1 MSIRVSGVY
10 LVPTS
15 PGATDNGG
23 NDKSGGLAVDGNLH
37 HQQQHHH
44 HHHHSTT
51 KTVTIVTAPQRSNSL
66 DYLNFEEKR
75 QIIASSLSLSDFL
88 AHGPAAAA
96 AAAKEVAANTVI
108 AKKQNGAALR
118 TNSLGSG
125 ARTPPLERKSKF
137 SALGRLFKPWKWK
150 RKKKSDKFEA
160 ASLSLERKIS
170 VRASRDELVQKG
182 ILLPV
187 IRSTSFP
194 ENETI
199 SESAT
204 DAQKPP
210 TPQQTPQQQQQQQQ
224 PSQQQ
229 PPGGTVAGG
238 TGGGDGTPAATP
250 TSAGNVQQS
259 QQAVPSATP
268 TPTTANPHSTAGPP
282 SSNQPSPHPSPLY
295 PVMPQQ
301 ASQPNG
307 STQEPKKEKTEQNA
321 NGAISPNGEPQAA
334 NLGTATTG
342 SAVPVPGPA
351 PDAGNQQKP
360 NRPNTLDPRV
370 IARRLILFDMDKGVL
385 DQSADNQQVIERC
398 YPLPP
403 QNTLMLS
410 ELPEPPIPLSE
421 IGPIPPPPMFSSPS
435 PTLLARQRQIP
446 VSDCEDEDEEDVD
459 VEEEDDNMY
468 AFRVSQPDPAI
479 DTSRVEEIPAKEP
492 KFHAVPLKSVLKKR
506 GSGSGPG
513 TPQNTPTQE
522 NRPLT
527 LRQEL
532 HASFKRPPLRP
543 RMRICRP
550 VRFGLALPCTLENK
564 ENARPYV
571 IREDADG
578 DSGDGQVLYRDD
590 YDDEKNST
598 PSVST
603 GRLAAKIAR
612 KESLSLKLALRPDR
626 QELINRNIL
635 QLQTDNERQ
644 ETKEAIGAKLIRRL
658 SMRPTQEELEERNIL
673 KKQSPA
679 EEKKQKEEKKRYLL
693 RKLSFRPTV
702 EELKEKKI
710 IRFNDYIE
718 VTQAHDYDRRADKP
732 WTRLTPKDK
741 AAIRKELNEFKS
753 SEMAV
758 HEDSRHLTRFHR
770 P

>member
-10 LVPTS
+10 LVPS
-15 PGATDNGG
+15 PAANEG
-23 NDKSGGLAVDGNLH
+23 NNEKTGNLPAENNLH
-37 HQQQHHH
+37 QQHHH
-44 HHHHSTT
+44 HHAA
-51 KTVTIVTAPQRSNSL
+51 KTVTIVAGPQRSNSL

-194 ENETI
+194 ENE
-199 SESAT
+199 
-204 DAQKPP
+204 
-210 TPQQTPQQQQQQQQ
+210 
-224 PSQQQ
+224 
-229 PPGGTVAGG
+229 
-238 TGGGDGTPAATP
+238 
-250 TSAGNVQQS
+250 
-259 QQAVPSATP
+259 
-268 TPTTANPHSTAGPP
+268 
-282 SSNQPSPHPSPLY
+282 
-295 PVMPQQ
+295 
-301 ASQPNG
+301 
-307 STQEPKKEKTEQNA
+307 PKKEKTEQSA
-321 NGAISPNGEPQAA
+321 NGAVSPGGEPQATQ
-334 NLGTATTG
+334 GTATTG
-342 SAVPVPGPA
+342 SVPVSAESPNSG
-351 PDAGNQQKP
+351 DQQKP
-360 NRPNTLDPRV
+360 CRPYNLVSRTVSRDV
-370 IARRLILFDMDKGVL
+370 ARRLKLFDMDKGVL
-385 DQSADNQQVIERC
+385 EQSGENQQVIEWC
-398 YPLPP
+398 FPLPS
-403 QNTLMLS
+403 QNTMMLS

-421 IGPIPPPPMFSSPS
+421 IGPIPPPPMFSSSS
-435 PTLLARQRQIP
+435 PTLLLAKQRQTRNP
-446 VSDCEDEDEEDVD
+446 LSSDYEDEED
-459 VEEEDDNMY
+459 EEDFDGDDEDNVYVVRM
-468 AFRVSQPDPAI
+468 SQPDPTI

-532 HASFKRPPLRP
+532 QASFKRPPLRP
-543 RMRICRP
+543 RMRICSRP
-550 VRFGLALPCTLENK
+550 VRFGFALPSTLENK

-571 IREDADG
+571 IREDVDG

-590 YDDEKNST
+590 YDDEKS
-598 PSVST
+598 
-603 GRLAAKIAR
+603 RLAAKIAR
-612 KESLSLKLALRPDR
+612 KESLSLKLSLRPDR

-635 QLQTDNERQ
+635 QLQSDNERQ

-718 VTQAHDYDRRADKP
+718 VTQAHEYDRRADKP

-758 HEDSRHLTRFHR
+758 HENSRHLTRFHR

>member
-1 MSIRVSGVY
+1 MAESCDRSAVVSSAVI
-10 LVPTS
+10 
-15 PGATDNGG
+15 
-23 NDKSGGLAVDGNLH
+23 SGGAVSVHG
-37 HQQQHHH
+37 QQQ
-44 HHHHSTT
+44 STVPEVPRT
-51 KTVTIVTAPQRSNSL
+51 QGTQGTQGNQDPSGRTAEEDAKTVATSEIVDKEQIKTQSNG
-66 DYLNFEEKR
+66 D
-75 QIIASSLSLSDFL
+75 
-88 AHGPAAAA
+88 
-96 AAAKEVAANTVI
+96 I

-194 ENETI
+194 ENETMN
-199 SESAT
+199 ESA

-210 TPQQTPQQQQQQQQ
+210 TPQQASQQQQQQQQ
-224 PSQQQ
+224 LSPLQQQQQQ
-229 PPGGTVAGG
+229 PSGGIGG
-238 TGGGDGTPAATP
+238 GIGGGDGTPAATP
-250 TSAGNVQQS
+250 TSAVNVQQS

-268 TPTTANPHSTAGPP
+268 TLTIANPHSAAGPP
-282 SSNQPSPHPSPLY
+282 SNNQPSPHPSPLY
-295 PVMPQQ
+295 PGIPQQ
-301 ASQPNG
+301 AGQPNG
-307 STQEPKKEKTEQNA
+307 STQVDKR
-321 NGAISPNGEPQAA
+321 
-334 NLGTATTG
+334 
-342 SAVPVPGPA
+342 V
-351 PDAGNQQKP
+351 
-360 NRPNTLDPRV
+360 LDPP
-370 IARRLILFDMDKGVL
+370 
-385 DQSADNQQVIERC
+385 SADNQQVIERC

-446 VSDCEDEDEEDVD
+446 LSDCEDEDEEDID
-459 VEEEDDNMY
+459 VEEDDDNMY
-468 AFRVSQPDPAI
+468 VFRVSQPDPAI

-532 HASFKRPPLRP
+532 HASFNS
-543 RMRICRP
+543 RP

-578 DSGDGQVLYRDD
+578 DSGDGQVLYRED
-590 YDDEKNST
+590 YDDEKS
-598 PSVST
+598 
-603 GRLAAKIAR
+603 RLAAKIAR

-635 QLQTDNERQ
+635 QLQSDNERQ

>member
-10 LVPTS
+10 LVPS
-15 PGATDNGG
+15 PGGG
-23 NDKSGGLAVDGNLH
+23 NDAGNDKPGNLGVEASLH
-37 HQQQHHH
+37 HQQHH

-51 KTVTIVTAPQRSNSL
+51 KTVTIVAAPQRSNSL

-194 ENETI
+194 ENVE
-199 SESAT
+199 
-204 DAQKPP
+204 
-210 TPQQTPQQQQQQQQ
+210 
-224 PSQQQ
+224 
-229 PPGGTVAGG
+229 
-238 TGGGDGTPAATP
+238 
-250 TSAGNVQQS
+250 
-259 QQAVPSATP
+259 
-268 TPTTANPHSTAGPP
+268 
-282 SSNQPSPHPSPLY
+282 
-295 PVMPQQ
+295 
-301 ASQPNG
+301 
-307 STQEPKKEKTEQNA
+307 
-321 NGAISPNGEPQAA
+321 
-334 NLGTATTG
+334 
-342 SAVPVPGPA
+342 
-351 PDAGNQQKP
+351 
-360 NRPNTLDPRV
+360 
-370 IARRLILFDMDKGVL
+370 KGVL

-446 VSDCEDEDEEDVD
+446 LSDCEDEDEEDVD

-468 AFRVSQPDPAI
+468 VFRVSQPDPAI

-532 HASFKRPPLRP
+532 QASFKRPPLRP
-543 RMRICRP
+543 RMRICSRP

-578 DSGDGQVLYRDD
+578 DSGDGQVLYRED
-590 YDDEKNST
+590 YDDEKRPARCQQRLPLFSDRSSASRATRTLDIINIRNEVKERIDPDR
-598 PSVST
+598 PSRLSRRET
-603 GRLAAKIAR
+603 IGDGKLCRLAAKIAR

>member
-1 MSIRVSGVY
+1 MAESCESVVSSV
-10 LVPTS
+10 VTS
-15 PGATDNGG
+15 VVSHGQTKVAETPSQEDAEISGSPAEEITKPPLSNDDTQNEETTTQSNG
-23 NDKSGGLAVDGNLH
+23 D
-37 HQQQHHH
+37 
-44 HHHHSTT
+44 T
-51 KTVTIVTAPQRSNSL
+51 
-66 DYLNFEEKR
+66 
-75 QIIASSLSLSDFL
+75 
-88 AHGPAAAA
+88 
-96 AAAKEVAANTVI
+96 

-194 ENETI
+194 ENETAGD
-199 SESAT
+199 SP
-204 DAQKPP
+204 DGQKPP

-224 PSQQQ
+224 QPQQQQ
-229 PPGGTVAGG
+229 PAAGGIG
-238 TGGGDGTPAATP
+238 TGGVGGGGTPAATP
-250 TSAGNVQQS
+250 TSAGTVQQS
-259 QQAVPSATP
+259 QQSQQVASATP
-268 TPTTANPHSTAGPP
+268 TPTTANPHSTGPP
-282 SSNQPSPHPSPLY
+282 SNQPSPHPSPLY
-295 PVMPQQ
+295 PGIPQPG
-301 ASQPNG
+301 QPNG
-307 STQEPKKEKTEQNA
+307 STQEPKKEKTEQSA
-321 NGAISPNGEPQAA
+321 NGAVSPSGEPQA
-334 NLGTATTG
+334 NQGTATT
-342 SAVPVPGPA
+342 VPISVA
-351 PDAGNQQKP
+351 PPNSGNQQKP
-360 NRPNTLDPRV
+360 SRPNTLEARV
-370 IARRLILFDMDKGVL
+370 VARRLILFDTELEKGVL
-385 DQSADNQQVIERC
+385 DQSSENQQVIERC

-421 IGPIPPPPMFSSPS
+421 IGPIPPPPMFSSSS
-435 PTLLARQRQIP
+435 PTLLLAKQRQIRNP
-446 VSDCEDEDEEDVD
+446 LSSDYEEEEDEEDFD
-459 VEEEDDNMY
+459 VEEEDNMY
-468 AFRVSQPDPAI
+468 VPRMSQPDPAI

-543 RMRICRP
+543 RMRICSRP

-578 DSGDGQVLYRDD
+578 DSGDGQVLYRDE
-590 YDDEKNST
+590 YDDEKS
-598 PSVST
+598 
-603 GRLAAKIAR
+603 RLAAKIAR

>member
-1 MSIRVSGVY
+1 MSLWR
-10 LVPTS
+10 
-15 PGATDNGG
+15 
-23 NDKSGGLAVDGNLH
+23 
-37 HQQQHHH
+37 
-44 HHHHSTT
+44 
-51 KTVTIVTAPQRSNSL
+51 
-66 DYLNFEEKR
+66 F
-75 QIIASSLSLSDFL
+75 
-88 AHGPAAAA
+88 GPFRD
-96 AAAKEVAANTVI
+96 

-543 RMRICRP
+543 RMRICSRP

>member
-1 MSIRVSGVY
+1 MAETRDSAVVADTVTGAASGQQP
-10 LVPTS
+10 PTIPES
-15 PGATDNGG
+15 GAPRDE
-23 NDKSGGLAVDGNLH
+23 DPSGRPVEEN
-37 HQQQHHH
+37 
-44 HHHHSTT
+44 T
-51 KTVTIVTAPQRSNSL
+51 KTVVSEAADKEQT
-66 DYLNFEEKR
+66 K
-75 QIIASSLSLSDFL
+75 QINGD
-88 AHGPAAAA
+88 
-96 AAAKEVAANTVI
+96 I

-210 TPQQTPQQQQQQQQ
+210 SPQQTPQQQQQQQQ

-250 TSAGNVQQS
+250 TSVGNVQQS

-295 PVMPQQ
+295 PVMPPQ

-543 RMRICRP
+543 RMRICSRP

>member
-1 MSIRVSGVY
+1 MLSVY
-10 LVPTS
+10 LFFLFFFFQFSRVIRLNPFAVIVRQCAS
-15 PGATDNGG
+15 VNMAIGRTDRN
-23 NDKSGGLAVDGNLH
+23 VDGMADR
-37 HQQQHHH
+37 QISKSRYVYRQFY
-44 HHHHSTT
+44 
-51 KTVTIVTAPQRSNSL
+51 VTIVR
-66 DYLNFEEKR
+66 
-75 QIIASSLSLSDFL
+75 
-88 AHGPAAAA
+88 
-96 AAAKEVAANTVI
+96 

-194 ENETI
+194 END
-199 SESAT
+199 AT
-204 DAQKPP
+204 NDSPDGQKPP
-210 TPQQTPQQQQQQQQ
+210 TPQQTHQQQQQQQ
-224 PSQQQ
+224 PVVGGVGSG
-229 PPGGTVAGG
+229 PGGT
-238 TGGGDGTPAATP
+238 PASTP
-250 TSAGNVQQS
+250 TSVGTIQQS
-259 QQAVPSATP
+259 QQSQQVPSATP
-268 TPTTANPHSTAGPP
+268 TPTTANPHSTGPP
-282 SSNQPSPHPSPLY
+282 SNQPSPHPSPLY
-295 PVMPQQ
+295 PGMPQVG
-301 ASQPNG
+301 QPNG
-307 STQEPKKEKTEQNA
+307 STQEPKKEKTEQSA
-321 NGAISPNGEPQAA
+321 NGAVSPSGDPQA
-334 NLGTATTG
+334 NQGTATTG
-342 SAVPVPGPA
+342 SVPVSAAA
-351 PDAGNQQKP
+351 PNSGDQQKP
-360 NRPNTLDPRV
+360 SRPNTLEARV
-370 IARRLILFDMDKGVL
+370 VARRLILFDMEKGVL
-385 DQSADNQQVIERC
+385 DQSSENQQVIERC

-421 IGPIPPPPMFSSPS
+421 IGPIPPPPMFSSTS
-435 PTLLARQRQIP
+435 PTLLLAKQRQIRNP
-446 VSDCEDEDEEDVD
+446 LSSDYEDEEDEEDFD
-459 VEEEDDNMY
+459 VEEEDNMY
-468 AFRVSQPDPAI
+468 VARMSQPDPSI

-506 GSGSGPG
+506 SSGSGPG

-543 RMRICRP
+543 RMRICSRP

-578 DSGDGQVLYRDD
+578 DSADGQVLYRDE
-590 YDDEKNST
+590 YDDEKS
-598 PSVST
+598 
-603 GRLAAKIAR
+603 RLAAKIAR

>member
-1 MSIRVSGVY
+1 MSLWR
-10 LVPTS
+10 
-15 PGATDNGG
+15 
-23 NDKSGGLAVDGNLH
+23 
-37 HQQQHHH
+37 
-44 HHHHSTT
+44 
-51 KTVTIVTAPQRSNSL
+51 
-66 DYLNFEEKR
+66 F
-75 QIIASSLSLSDFL
+75 
-88 AHGPAAAA
+88 GPF
-96 AAAKEVAANTVI
+96 KD

-187 IRSTSFP
+187 IRSTSYP

-210 TPQQTPQQQQQQQQ
+210 SPQQTPQQQQQQQQ

-268 TPTTANPHSTAGPP
+268 TPTTTNPHSTAGPP

-301 ASQPNG
+301 ASQLNG

-543 RMRICRP
+543 RMRICSRP

-571 IREDADG
+571 IREDTDG

-590 YDDEKNST
+590 YDDEKNSM

>member
-15 PGATDNGG
+15 PGNDNGG
-23 NDKSGGLAVDGNLH
+23 NDKTGVDGSLH
-37 HQQQHHH
+37 HQQQHHHH

-210 TPQQTPQQQQQQQQ
+210 SPQQAPQQQQQQ

-229 PPGGTVAGG
+229 PPGGTVIGG

-259 QQAVPSATP
+259 QQAIPSATP
-268 TPTTANPHSTAGPP
+268 TPTTANPHSTAGVP

-295 PVMPQQ
+295 PVLPQQ
-301 ASQPNG
+301 AGQPNG
-307 STQEPKKEKTEQNA
+307 STQ
-321 NGAISPNGEPQAA
+321 
-334 NLGTATTG
+334 
-342 SAVPVPGPA
+342 V
-351 PDAGNQQKP
+351 
-360 NRPNTLDPRV
+360 
-370 IARRLILFDMDKGVL
+370 DKGVL

-446 VSDCEDEDEEDVD
+446 LSDCEDEDEEDGD

-468 AFRVSQPDPAI
+468 LFRMSQPDPAI

-532 HASFKRPPLRP
+532 HASFNS
-543 RMRICRP
+543 RP

-590 YDDEKNST
+590 YDDEKS
-598 PSVST
+598 
-603 GRLAAKIAR
+603 RLAAKIAR

>member
-10 LVPTS
+10 LVPS
-15 PGATDNGG
+15 PAANEG
-23 NDKSGGLAVDGNLH
+23 NNEKAGNLPAENNLH
-37 HQQQHHH
+37 QQHHH
-44 HHHHSTT
+44 HHAA
-51 KTVTIVTAPQRSNSL
+51 KTVTIVAGPQRSNSL

-194 ENETI
+194 ENE
-199 SESAT
+199 
-204 DAQKPP
+204 
-210 TPQQTPQQQQQQQQ
+210 
-224 PSQQQ
+224 
-229 PPGGTVAGG
+229 
-238 TGGGDGTPAATP
+238 
-250 TSAGNVQQS
+250 
-259 QQAVPSATP
+259 
-268 TPTTANPHSTAGPP
+268 
-282 SSNQPSPHPSPLY
+282 
-295 PVMPQQ
+295 
-301 ASQPNG
+301 
-307 STQEPKKEKTEQNA
+307 PKKEKTEQSA
-321 NGAISPNGEPQAA
+321 NGAVSPGGEPQATQ
-334 NLGTATTG
+334 GTATTG
-342 SAVPVPGPA
+342 SVPVSAESPNSG
-351 PDAGNQQKP
+351 DQQKP
-360 NRPNTLDPRV
+360 CRPYNLVSRTVSRDV
-370 IARRLILFDMDKGVL
+370 ARRLKLFDMDKGVL
-385 DQSADNQQVIERC
+385 EQSGENQQVIEWC
-398 YPLPP
+398 FPLPS
-403 QNTLMLS
+403 QNTMMLS

-421 IGPIPPPPMFSSPS
+421 IGPIPPPPMFSSSS
-435 PTLLARQRQIP
+435 PTLLLAKQRQTRNP
-446 VSDCEDEDEEDVD
+446 LSSDYEDEED
-459 VEEEDDNMY
+459 EEDFDGDDEDNVYVVRM
-468 AFRVSQPDPAI
+468 SQPDPTI

-532 HASFKRPPLRP
+532 QASFKRPPLRP
-543 RMRICRP
+543 RMRICSRP
-550 VRFGLALPCTLENK
+550 VRFGFALPSTLENK

-571 IREDADG
+571 IREDVDG

-590 YDDEKNST
+590 YDDEKS
-598 PSVST
+598 
-603 GRLAAKIAR
+603 RLAAKIAR
-612 KESLSLKLALRPDR
+612 KESLSLKLSLRPDR

-635 QLQTDNERQ
+635 QLQSDNERQ

-718 VTQAHDYDRRADKP
+718 VTQAHEYDRRADKP

-758 HEDSRHLTRFHR
+758 HENSRHLTRFHR